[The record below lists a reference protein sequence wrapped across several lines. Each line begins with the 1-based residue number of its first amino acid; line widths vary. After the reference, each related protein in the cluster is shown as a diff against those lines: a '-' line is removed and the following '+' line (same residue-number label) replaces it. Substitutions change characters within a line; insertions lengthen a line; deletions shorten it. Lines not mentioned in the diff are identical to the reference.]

1 MRFLALGSPP
11 GLPSAP
17 SSRGGLNERVV
28 TMETANWLE
37 ELDTL
42 ERELALRFW
51 TVRQR
56 EGRDQVI
63 ALRLLLD
70 TLADLRALVYSRIDE
85 LGAAEEFWSYGED
98 T

>member
-1 MRFLALGSPP
+1 
-11 GLPSAP
+11 
-17 SSRGGLNERVV
+17 
-28 TMETANWLE
+28 METANWLE
-37 ELDTL
+37 ELDAL

-56 EGRDQVI
+56 EGREQVL

-70 TLADLRALVYSRIDE
+70 TLADLRALIYSRVDE
-85 LGAAEEFWSYGED
+85 MGAAEEFWSYGED

>member
-1 MRFLALGSPP
+1 MVCLTLGSPG

-17 SSRGGLNERVV
+17 PSRRQVS
-28 TMETANWLE
+28 ETVMLMKMANWLE
-37 ELDTL
+37 ELDIL

-56 EGRDQVI
+56 EGREQVM

-70 TLADLRALVYSRIDE
+70 TLADLRALIYSRIDE
-85 LGAAEEFWSYGED
+85 LGLAEEFWSYGD
-98 T
+98 DV